1 MASIFEIDQEMM
13 NLIDSE
19 TGELLDFERF
29 SELEMQKNIK
39 VENMALWYKSLCAE
53 AEAIK
58 NEISALSQRVKT
70 KENTA
75 QNLKEYLSKI
85 LNGQKFESP
94 KCRISYRKS
103 SAVEIEN
110 EEYLLVHAKEKYLT
124 KRLPVPNKAVIKEAL
139 KDGEKIDGAR
149 LVEKQN
155 MTIK

>member
-13 NLIDSE
+13 SLIDPE
-19 TGELLDFERF
+19 TGELLDFEKF
-29 SELEMQKNIK
+29 LELEMQKNIK

-85 LNGQKFESP
+85 LNGQKFESS

-110 EEYLLVHAKEKYLT
+110 EEYFLVHANEKYLT
-124 KRLPVPNKAVIKEAL
+124 KRLPVPNKTAIKEAL
-139 KDGEKIDGAR
+139 MDGEQIDGAR

>member
-1 MASIFEIDQEMM
+1 MASIFEIDQEML
-13 NLIDSE
+13 NLIDPE

-85 LNGQKFESP
+85 LNGQKFESS

-110 EEYLLVHAKEKYLT
+110 EEYFLVHAKEKYLT
-124 KRLPVPNKAVIKEAL
+124 KRLPVQNKAVIKEAL